1 MWSPEADIDA
11 PTDVPGAWD
20 AAVIDVGSNSVRLV
34 LYRIEGRAVW
44 TVFNEKILAG
54 LGRDLAVTG
63 RLSGDGVDAAMAAL
77 RRFAA
82 LVAAAKPDRVFAVA
96 TAAARD
102 AEDGPAFCR
111 RVRSE
116 TGLDLRVLTG
126 GEEARYA
133 ALGVLAGAPE
143 STGLAGDLGGAS
155 LELVRLQGGEPG
167 EGVTLPLGP
176 FAFKDNGRFD
186 PDRIRAQVERR
197 LKPHLDALKTPVF
210 HAVGGAWRNL
220 ALLAMRMSSYPLEII
235 QQYEMTRR
243 EALEAAKVISRQ
255 SARSLAA
262 IEGISRRR
270 LETLPHAAAVL
281 EALIDTLG
289 VDKVVLSAY
298 GLREG
303 VLFEAMPPACRAQ
316 DPLVEGCAAL
326 SAREGVNPAL
336 GPAVETWLSP
346 AFSAL
351 EPVLGAREPV
361 LLKAASRLADIGARL
376 HPDHRADL
384 VFHQVLRA
392 PVPGMNHAE
401 RVFLATTLFARHT
414 AAATVPEQDLIAR
427 LLTHER
433 VQRARALGAAIRL
446 ACDLSGRSPELLRQA
461 SLDIRP
467 SSMIVEAEE
476 AVAPLLL
483 GEQTA
488 KRGATLAALLERELK
503 LRPASRRERAKSER
517 VA

>member
-1 MWSPEADIDA
+1 MWSPEADG
-11 PTDVPGAWD
+11 PTPATWD

-63 RLSGDGVDAAMAAL
+63 RLSSDGVEAAMAAL

-82 LVAAAKPDRVFAVA
+82 LVGAAKPDRVFAVA

-111 RVRSE
+111 RVRAE
-116 TGLDLRVLTG
+116 TGLDLRVLSG
-126 GEEARYA
+126 AQEARYA
-133 ALGVLAGAPE
+133 ALGVLAGAPD
-143 STGLAGDLGGAS
+143 SRGLAGDLGGAS
-155 LELVRLQGGEPG
+155 LELVRLEDGEPG

-176 FAFKDNGRFD
+176 FAFKDTGRFD
-186 PDRIRAQVERR
+186 PERVRAQVERR
-197 LKPHLDALKTPVF
+197 LKPHLDQLKTPTF

-235 QQYEMTRR
+235 HQYELSRR
-243 EALEAAKVISRQ
+243 EALEAARVISRQ
-255 SARSLAA
+255 STRSLAA

-281 EALIDTLG
+281 EALVDTLG

-303 VLFEAMPPACRAQ
+303 VIFEAMPPACRAQ
-316 DPLVEGCAAL
+316 DPLIEGCAAL

-336 GPAVETWLSP
+336 GPAVEAWLTP
-346 AFSAL
+346 AFGAL
-351 EPVLGAREPV
+351 EPVLGAREGV
-361 LLKAASRLADIGARL
+361 LLKAAARLADIGARL

-392 PVPGMNHAE
+392 PISGMNHAE
-401 RVFLATTLFARHT
+401 RVFLATALFARHT
-414 AAATVPEQDLIAR
+414 AAATVPEPELIAR

-433 VQRARALGAAIRL
+433 VQRARALGAAVRL
-446 ACDLSGRSPELLRQA
+446 ACDLSGRSPELLAQA
-461 SLDIRP
+461 SLEIRA
-467 SSMIVEAEE
+467 SSVVIEAEE
-476 AVAPLLL
+476 PAAPLLL

-488 KRGATLAALLERELK
+488 KRAATLAALLERDLK
-503 LRPASRRERAKSER
+503 LRPASRRERAKPEK

>member
-1 MWSPEADIDA
+1 MWSPEADA
-11 PTDVPGAWD
+11 TTQAWD

-34 LYRIEGRAVW
+34 LYRVEGRAVW

-54 LGRDLAVTG
+54 LGRDLALTG
-63 RLSGDGVDAAMAAL
+63 RLSPDGVEAALAAL

-82 LVAAAKPDRVFAVA
+82 LVEAAAPSRVFAVA

-102 AEDGPAFCR
+102 AEDGPAFCH
-111 RVRSE
+111 RVRLE

-126 GEEARYA
+126 AEEARYA

-143 STGLAGDLGGAS
+143 STGLVGDLGGAS
-155 LELVRLQGGEPG
+155 LELVRLENGAPG
-167 EGVTLPLGP
+167 DGVTLPLGP

-186 PDRIRAQVERR
+186 PDRVLGQVERR
-197 LKPHLDALKTPVF
+197 LKPHLDGLRTPVF

-235 QQYEMTRR
+235 HQYELTRR
-243 EALEAAKVISRQ
+243 EALEAARLISHQ
-255 SARSLAA
+255 SVRSLER

-281 EALIDTLG
+281 EGLVDALG
-289 VDKVVLSAY
+289 VDRVVLSAY

-303 VLFEAMPPACRAQ
+303 VLFEAMAPACQAE
-316 DPLVEGCAAL
+316 DPLLEGCAAL

-336 GPAVETWLSP
+336 GPAVQAWLAP
-346 AFSAL
+346 AFACL

-361 LLKAASRLADIGARL
+361 LLAAACRLADLGARL

-384 VFHQVLRA
+384 IFHQVLRA
-392 PVPGMNHAE
+392 PIPGMNHAE
-401 RVFLATTLFARHT
+401 RVFLATTMFARHT
-414 AAATVPEQDLIAR
+414 AAATVPEPELIAR

-461 SLDIRP
+461 SLEIRA
-467 SSMIVEAEE
+467 SSVVVEAE
-476 AVAPLLL
+476 APSATILF
-483 GEQTA
+483 GEQTT
-488 KRGATLAALLERELK
+488 KRAATLAALLERELK
-503 LRPASRRERAKSER
+503 VRPTSRRERAKQEK